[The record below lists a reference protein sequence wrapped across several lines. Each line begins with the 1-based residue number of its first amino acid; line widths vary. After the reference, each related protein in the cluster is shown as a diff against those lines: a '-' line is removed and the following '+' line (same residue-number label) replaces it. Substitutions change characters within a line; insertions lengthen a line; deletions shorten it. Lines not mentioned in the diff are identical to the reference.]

1 MLQLAS
7 VLCRNILGNTS
18 LYELSGKELVLFIDL
33 LGDLL
38 ALLCEGECAI
48 VLFYQAFLFRQF
60 FDSPAH
66 RRLFYIQKLC
76 HVYAASITLL
86 LLKHQHSL

>member
-48 VLFYQAFLFRQF
+48 VLFYQAFLLDSSLTARLTEGF
-60 FDSPAH
+60 FTSKNSATSTQ
-66 RRLFYIQKLC
+66 R
-76 HVYAASITLL
+76 A
-86 LLKHQHSL
+86 